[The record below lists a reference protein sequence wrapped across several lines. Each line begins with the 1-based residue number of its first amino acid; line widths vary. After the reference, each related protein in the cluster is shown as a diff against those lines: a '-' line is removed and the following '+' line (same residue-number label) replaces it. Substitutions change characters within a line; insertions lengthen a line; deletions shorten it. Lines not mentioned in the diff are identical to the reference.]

1 MPTDGRCDLTRRLNG
16 EISIIIKQNA
26 VKASRNIHWLVLTLI
41 LLTWRIWW
49 APNNASSWQVGFNSA
64 FKGLIWCVSIVHDK
78 TKKEECDK
86 RLWGSQL
93 YDSLRAGAMDVA
105 NYQAA
110 KQFGALPNWQFVPL
124 CPAPLCTLPFTR
136 REDMLSA
143 WWKNLTTPL
152 ATNAH

>member
-1 MPTDGRCDLTRRLNG
+1 
-16 EISIIIKQNA
+16 
-26 VKASRNIHWLVLTLI
+26 
-41 LLTWRIWW
+41 
-49 APNNASSWQVGFNSA
+49 VGFNSA

-110 KQFGALPNWQFVPL
+110 KQFGALPN
-124 CPAPLCTLPFTR
+124 
-136 REDMLSA
+136 
-143 WWKNLTTPL
+143 
-152 ATNAH
+152 